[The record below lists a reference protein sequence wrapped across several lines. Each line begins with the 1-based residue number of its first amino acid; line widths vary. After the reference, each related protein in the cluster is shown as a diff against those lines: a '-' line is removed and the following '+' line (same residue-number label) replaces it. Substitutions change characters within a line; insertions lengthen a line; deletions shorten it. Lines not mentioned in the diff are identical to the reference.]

1 LFHGAKSTLK
11 IVCGSEVRTS
21 VHLEPRFTDF
31 PNLHLN
37 LEVRFEEIV
46 EPHLNLA
53 NYYESKNEHHIYP
66 LFIILTGV

>member
-1 LFHGAKSTLK
+1 
-11 IVCGSEVRTS
+11 

-46 EPHLNLA
+46 EPHPNLRFGSGS
-53 NYYESKNEHHIYP
+53 NPVQEVLEPTRGNTVEY
-66 LFIILTGV
+66 